1 MSKECIDIGKIQEF
15 LDGETPP
22 ETAVKMAG
30 HFSVCDSCALLLSQ
44 AEDENAV
51 VFSALERDLNTLVP
65 TQRLWNRI
73 NESIDHEKGNAS
85 IWKRAYGF
93 LALYLANPSLSAAAG
108 VLIVFALAAGVWT
121 FLPSSV
127 NRGPEVAAIPVPD
140 SVAVPN
146 RSNAG
151 SANGPN
157 IYVAGQSEPD
167 LVSNELPPVAE
178 REVRRPAAI
187 TANYSSGSV
196 RQPHPQPEARPMTL
210 QYIAGEE
217 SYVRTIAQL
226 SSSVD
231 AQKDRVLPPASR
243 VAFERDL
250 AVVDDSI
257 KRMREFVRKNPRN
270 QTAKQ
275 VLYAS
280 YQDKIDL
287 LNSVGQREELM
298 ASLR

>member
-22 ETAVKMAG
+22 EVAVKMAG
-30 HFSVCDSCALLLSQ
+30 HFSDCDSCALLLSQ
-44 AEDENAV
+44 AEDENAL
-51 VFSALERDLNTLVP
+51 VFSALENELNSLVP
-65 TQRLWNRI
+65 TQRLWSRI
-73 NESIDHEKGNAS
+73 NESIDHEKENAS
-85 IWKRAYGF
+85 IWKRAYGL
-93 LALYLANPSLSAAAG
+93 LAFYLANPSLSAAAG
-108 VLIVFALAAGVWT
+108 VLVIFALAAGVWT
-121 FLPSSV
+121 LRPL
-127 NRGPEVAAIPVPD
+127 GLD
-140 SVAVPN
+140 SGSEIAAVPIAE
-146 RSNAG
+146 NAAVPASSDVG
-151 SANGPN
+151 SANGPD
-157 IYVAGQSEPD
+157 ISVATLSEPD
-167 LVSNELPPVAE
+167 MVRNELPPVVD
-178 REVRRPAAI
+178 REVRRPAVI

-196 RQPHPQPEARPMTL
+196 RQAQPQPEARPMTL

-231 AQKDRVLPPASR
+231 GQKDRVLPPASR

-257 KRMREFVRKNPRN
+257 KRMREYVRKNPRN
-270 QTAKQ
+270 QTARQ